1 MVLQFGWRPTAIAAN
16 SLRTASRV
24 LFDLQVDLPMA
35 LALRAYCREELPAKL
50 VADYLGT
57 VDRGSRKFRV
67 LNREN
72 GFHLF
77 GRKPTVWVWK
87 RKPPGKQK
95 YGSRG

>member
-1 MVLQFGWRPTAIAAN
+1 M
-16 SLRTASRV
+16 

-67 LNREN
+67 LNRVST
-72 GFHLF
+72 GF
-77 GRKPTVWVWK
+77 
-87 RKPPGKQK
+87 
-95 YGSRG
+95 

>member
-1 MVLQFGWRPTAIAAN
+1 MNLPVMVLQSGWRPSPIAAN

-67 LNREN
+67 LNRVST
-72 GFHLF
+72 GF
-77 GRKPTVWVWK
+77 
-87 RKPPGKQK
+87 
-95 YGSRG
+95 